1 MGGKDDGKFP
11 GPTCSPLLNIVYCL
25 RLWNLYGSEEAN
37 LLAIWRAFS
46 NIDLRRQ
53 TNMYI
58 GRLI

>member
-11 GPTCSPLLNIVYCL
+11 VPTCSPLLNIVYCL